1 MSSTKTSTFVI
12 RSGKFDTIR
21 QKEIKLSIV
30 QVLIYGFHTKFLT
43 STSFRLPKN
52 FSEKGSRRKIREKE
66 EMYVITST
74 SACLMRLPELLYAI
88 PQSFWNPKHSITLAT
103 IKKNN
108 SIPAKTR
115 TWPYDSVL
123 SVDFTFTKN

>member
-1 MSSTKTSTFVI
+1 MA
-12 RSGKFDTIR
+12 
-21 QKEIKLSIV
+21 SI
-30 QVLIYGFHTKFLT
+30 QSFLT

-52 FSEKGSRRKIREKE
+52 FSEKGSRGKIREKG

-103 IKKNN
+103 IKKKIN

-115 TWPYDSVL
+115 TWTYDSVL